1 MPQSIQGKPGNILEF
16 YRVLHV
22 PQLKNN
28 LLSALYLSLEK
39 SYTIIID
46 APTILFKRNNVLNFT
61 ASIHSNYCAT
71 VDGNIISTSTSA
83 FGASPYCAYPI
94 DWTLWH
100 KRFGHLHHAAVQRMY
115 KDQLVDGMVLKSQQP
130 PAAICE
136 PCLAGKQH
144 RVNVPK
150 TARHRATA
158 PLQLIHTD
166 VHGPLPVQSRHGYK
180 YWITFIDDY
189 SRHWAV
195 YPLKKKSDA
204 FAAFKQFKAYAENQQ
219 STTIKALRDDK
230 GGEYMSNEWKTLC
243 NTAGIQRQ
251 HTLRRGGL
259 VAEWLR
265 LRVYRS
271 GISCQCRS
279 QVQLLTSCVVD

>member
-1 MPQSIQGKPGNILEF
+1 MSPSMLIKELHTSQHTANVEHMEFAGTAATLYSGTTTRDSTTDWIVDTGATSHMTPHIHWFNQYKPHKVPVRLANDYIVYSAGIGTVCFQPLIQGKPGNILEF

-83 FGASPYCAYPI
+83 FGASPYCTYPI

-115 KDQLVDGMVLKSQQP
+115 KDQLVDGMILKSQQP

-144 RVNVPK
+144 HVNVPK

-189 SRHWAV
+189 SRH
-195 YPLKKKSDA
+195 S
-204 FAAFKQFKAYAENQQ
+204 
-219 STTIKALRDDK
+219 
-230 GGEYMSNEWKTLC
+230 LC
-243 NTAGIQRQ
+243 SAPG
-251 HTLRRGGL
+251 
-259 VAEWLR
+259 
-265 LRVYRS
+265 
-271 GISCQCRS
+271 
-279 QVQLLTSCVVD
+279 